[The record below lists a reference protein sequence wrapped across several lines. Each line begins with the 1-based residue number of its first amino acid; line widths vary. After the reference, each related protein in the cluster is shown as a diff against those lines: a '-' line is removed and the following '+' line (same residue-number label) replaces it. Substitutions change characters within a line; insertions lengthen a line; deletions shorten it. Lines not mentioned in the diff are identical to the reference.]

1 MTEAFRALRYEHRDA
16 GKPLPGVPVTVVDF
30 VPVGLGGWVVAVIV
44 AASGAVSACPLD
56 ELECIEPAFLGLR
69 PHEHEWT
76 TKIELE
82 GNRAHNVKVCT
93 APGCGARLDPREA
106 IAR

>member
-1 MTEAFRALRYEHRDA
+1 MTEAFRALRYERLT
-16 GKPLPGVPVTVVDF
+16 GPGVPVTVVDF
-30 VPVGLGGWVVAVIV
+30 LLAGPGDVVAVVV
-44 AASGAVSACPLD
+44 AISGAVSACPLA

-76 TKIELE
+76 TKIEVE